1 MNREA
6 LPLILV
12 ISFPIVMVAL
22 ISFYFYGYDLTRY
35 LREIEPIYYII
46 LLPFALGTIAGILK
60 IKKPH

>member
-12 ISFPIVMVAL
+12 ISFPIVIVAL
-22 ISFYFYGYDLTRY
+22 ISLYIYGYDFTKY